1 MTAADDR
8 TALERLNDASVEDIL
23 ATSDETILA
32 EVRQDGQDP
41 ERIAAVT
48 RELFEKAILHTN
60 KLRLLSAQAAVAAA
74 RLLRSRAVI
83 STDPEMAWR
92 RLQHLLTQLPRP
104 LARLRRPLA
113 RPAPSSAP
121 ALGRRS
127 ASTGDK
133 EIKAVPASVY
143 FSSDVGNPDTY
154 TKFYSDLQMYTIGL
168 GQRRKIASVD
178 EPA

>member
-60 KLRLLSAQAAVAAA
+60 KL
-74 RLLRSRAVI
+74 
-83 STDPEMAWR
+83 T
-92 RLQHLLTQLPRP
+92 
-104 LARLRRPLA
+104 
-113 RPAPSSAP
+113 
-121 ALGRRS
+121 
-127 ASTGDK
+127 
-133 EIKAVPASVY
+133 
-143 FSSDVGNPDTY
+143 
-154 TKFYSDLQMYTIGL
+154 
-168 GQRRKIASVD
+168 
-178 EPA
+178 